1 MIIAVPDISYQP
13 LQHVGAWQCVAPEEM
28 KHAFVRAIARDIL
41 AGAEAPVLEKWRHAA
56 LSCTAE
62 FKILTSDDDVFF
74 EAFNARE
81 RVAADY
87 AGLGRTAYQRIFE
100 IITFRARKIAT
111 SGGLAIGPKTLA
123 NAFNEH
129 ARLSSKS
136 EEVSGEYIAAALN
149 VHDKALKLQ
158 PVRDAPPAVH
168 ASPKNKPACNQNC
181 RLILGSADRQKHE
194 PICTPQACSGNR
206 SAGRSAWGRQPLEL
220 CAQAQRARQAHARA

>member
-1 MIIAVPDISYQP
+1 MLFSPAPGVPLCQPRIDGLVTFYFQEPATYPLDLIIAVPDISYQP
-13 LQHVGAWQCVAPEEM
+13 SQHVGAWQCVAPEEM

-41 AGAEAPVLEKWRHAA
+41 AGAEARVLEKWRHAA

-87 AGLGRTAYQRIFE
+87 AGLSRTAYQRIFE
-100 IITFRARKIAT
+100 IITFRARRIAT
-111 SGGLAIGPKTLA
+111 TGMAIGPKTLA
-123 NAFNEH
+123 QAFNEH

-136 EEVSGEYIAAALN
+136 EEVSGDYIAAALS

-158 PVRDAPPAVH
+158 P
-168 ASPKNKPACNQNC
+168 
-181 RLILGSADRQKHE
+181 
-194 PICTPQACSGNR
+194 
-206 SAGRSAWGRQPLEL
+206 
-220 CAQAQRARQAHARA
+220 AREAAHANQRKNEPCPKPKLHM

>member
-1 MIIAVPDISYQP
+1 M
-13 LQHVGAWQCVAPEEM
+13 
-28 KHAFVRAIARDIL
+28 
-41 AGAEAPVLEKWRHAA
+41 
-56 LSCTAE
+56 
-62 FKILTSDDDVFF
+62 FF

-158 PVRDAPPAVH
+158 PVREAPPAVH
-168 ASPKNKPACNQNC
+168 ANPKKQTC
-181 RLILGSADRQKHE
+181 L
-194 PICTPQACSGNR
+194 
-206 SAGRSAWGRQPLEL
+206 QPKLQIDSRF
-220 CAQAQRARQAHARA
+220 C

>member
-41 AGAEAPVLEKWRHAA
+41 AGAETCVLEKWRHAA

-87 AGLGRTAYQRIFE
+87 AGLSRTAYQRIFE
-100 IITFRARKIAT
+100 IITFRARRIAT
-111 SGGLAIGPKTLA
+111 TGMAIGPKTLA
-123 NAFNEH
+123 QAFNEH

-158 PVRDAPPAVH
+158 PVREAPPAVH
-168 ASPKNKPACNQNC
+168 ANPKKQTC
-181 RLILGSADRQKHE
+181 L
-194 PICTPQACSGNR
+194 
-206 SAGRSAWGRQPLEL
+206 QPKLQIDSRF
-220 CAQAQRARQAHARA
+220 C